1 MSPSYA
7 LQLDLARTSSTSHS
21 TDFPT
26 ASELA
31 EQLISAQ
38 FKQVLTSKYAKDLF
52 EDSKRCGVPDLYEN
66 VGLGANS
73 QDERSAVEQ
82 LEEEEERLC
91 RLIVAIACLHAFVQ
105 LNWTGPQLDFAV
117 KDLLPISRESTTA
130 ESSSVS
136 ATDLDVTL
144 HNATIPLL
152 ALDGE
157 PAYHLAQQPTLLL
170 LALRIIESLQQ
181 SKSHDLP
188 TLPWWS
194 LRAGLV
200 HRALLDEPVSFPP
213 TLFSDLDQML
223 SSTNP
228 ISFLLTQDDKAS
240 IHTEVG
246 LAHHLLGMDKVAS
259 ERFLSAA
266 RESGLE
272 WALTGALGKRT
283 KFQVKELSQLVLVAR
298 SRQRE
303 GDDVE
308 GKDEE
313 TEKVVEVE
321 AGQDKETVD
330 GEERI
335 PNLKL
340 PGMPE
345 TLALNDDTL
354 LEQTEF
360 TSSSLAYGGLGGEL
374 APIKAPSALPERLR
388 DLNPQD
394 QPALN
399 PLDQSLLIDM
409 CLAQHNN
416 TPENGLTASQMAPF
430 LARVLTHPKN
440 WSVHTTA
447 LLLRA
452 RLESKRSRTIERS
465 ALQLQAL
472 VDQMPTADSEPK
484 ERLRYFHQLPLVS
497 KWEMERELA
506 VRFLGMGVVRTAL
519 EIFEKLEMWEEAV
532 RCYASM
538 EDTDKAVRVVRD
550 LLEGKKA
557 EPEIVQKR
565 EKVERSEVE
574 SSKKETKRFKI
585 DSTREAKLWCLLG
598 DLVPEK
604 AEEYYEKAWEVSNGT
619 SSRSQRSLG
628 GLYLAKEE
636 FTKAIPKFQAALKIN
651 PLYAR
656 TWFALGCCL
665 LREERLEEAREAF
678 SRNVAVEEDD
688 AEAWNNLAAVY
699 LRLTREIGVV
709 KADDGEVSICDEA
722 GTRTQNEADLA
733 AQLFYRN
740 KACHSQTS
748 SSLSKRC
755 STVCDMPVTIPRCG
769 RTT

>member
-1 MSPSYA
+1 MNLISLD
-7 LQLDLARTSSTSHS
+7 LQLKLLRLAKDDSTSTFSTASKLSDDLLSARFKDVLLSTYARSLFSSTEKTGTEGLWNS
-21 TDFPT
+21 
-26 ASELA
+26 
-31 EQLISAQ
+31 
-38 FKQVLTSKYAKDLF
+38 
-52 EDSKRCGVPDLYEN
+52 
-66 VGLGANS
+66 VGLT
-73 QDERSAVEQ
+73 RSDKAVSNEQ
-82 LEEEEERLC
+82 RLSSEEEQIC
-91 RLIVAIACLHAFVQ
+91 RLVVAIACLHAFVQ
-105 LNWTGPQLDFAV
+105 LNWTGPALNFTT
-117 KDLLPISRESTTA
+117 KDLLAECTTNSDEA
-130 ESSSVS
+130 
-136 ATDLDVTL
+136 DLNIAL

-157 PAYHLAQQPTLLL
+157 PAYHLAQEPTLLL
-170 LALRIIESLQQ
+170 FALRIIETLQAE
-181 SKSHDLP
+181 SSENLV
-188 TLPWWS
+188 TLPWWT
-194 LRAGLV
+194 LRIGLV
-200 HRALLDEPVSFPP
+200 HRALLDEPVNFSSD
-213 TLFSDLDQML
+213 LFSSLDNIL
-223 SSTNP
+223 SSSNP
-228 ISFLLTQDDKAS
+228 ISALLTADDKVAL
-240 IHTEVG
+240 HTEIG
-246 LAHHLLGMDKVAS
+246 LANHLLGMDKQAS

-266 RESGLE
+266 KKSGLE

-283 KFQVKELSQLVLVAR
+283 KFQVKELSQLVLVAK
-298 SRQRE
+298 SRKRE
-303 GDDVE
+303 GEEVDQQVE
-308 GKDEE
+308 HAETAKEKEE
-313 TEKVVEVE
+313 VVEV
-321 AGQDKETVD
+321 KENGTD
-330 GEERI
+330 EEERV

-354 LEQTEF
+354 LEQTQF
-360 TSSSLAYGGLGGEL
+360 TSSSLDYAGLGAEL
-374 APIKAPSALPERLR
+374 APIKAAAALPESLR
-388 DLNPQD
+388 ELNPQD
-394 QPALN
+394 QPALH
-399 PLDQSLLIDM
+399 PLDQALLIDM

-472 VDQMPTADSEPK
+472 VDQMPTADSEPS

-519 EIFEKLEMWEEAV
+519 EIFERLEMWEEAV
-532 RCYASM
+532 RCHHSM
-538 EDTDKAVRVVRD
+538 EDTDKAIRVVKD

-565 EKVERSEVE
+565 EKVQRSEDE
-574 SSKKETKRFKI
+574 AGRKETKRIRI
-585 DSTREAKLWCLLG
+585 DNTREAKLWCLLG
-598 DLVPEK
+598 DLEPDN
-604 AEEYYEKAWEVSNGT
+604 AEAHYEKAWEVSKGT

-628 GLYLAKEE
+628 GIYLTREE

-709 KADDGEVSICDEA
+709 KADDGEVSPSIAEIQVPA
-722 GTRTQNEADLA
+722 PKLTL
-733 AQLFYRN
+733 
-740 KACHSQTS
+740 
-748 SSLSKRC
+748 
-755 STVCDMPVTIPRCG
+755 
-769 RTT
+769 